1 METTFIIHQH
11 HQNTTHKPA
20 MAPMTAF
27 LYAALVLC
35 LVVQVAVSSDP
46 NILTDYVVPPN
57 MTVDANYFTYTGV
70 RSIVNGTYPAKFT
83 VIKASLKEFP
93 GLVGQSVSYAVLEF
107 PVGCINPVHIHP
119 RATELLFVTSGSLQ
133 VGFVDTNNTLYS
145 QKLETGD
152 MFVFPKG
159 LVHFQYNSNTT
170 EPALAV
176 SAFGS
181 ASAGTQSIANSV
193 FNSTIYEGIL
203 VTSFKTTADIIEK
216 IESGLKG

>member
-1 METTFIIHQH
+1 MAPAITTFLFI
-11 HQNTTHKPA
+11 
-20 MAPMTAF
+20 AF
-27 LYAALVLC
+27 VSFT
-35 LVVQVAVSSDP
+35 VVKVAFASDP
-46 NILTDYVVPPN
+46 DILTDYVLPPN
-57 MTVDANYFTYTGV
+57 TTTATDASYFTYTGV
-70 RSIVNGTYPAKFT
+70 RSIVNTTYPSKFT

-93 GLVGQSVSYAVLEF
+93 GLLGQSVSYAILQF
-107 PVGCINPVHIHP
+107 PVGSLNPLHIHP
-119 RATELLFVTSGSLQ
+119 RATELLFVIAGSLQ
-133 VGFVDTNNTLYS
+133 VGFVDTTNTLFS

-159 LVHFQYNSNTT
+159 LVHYQYNNANGT

-203 VTSFKTTADIIEK
+203 AESFKTSADVIEK
-216 IESGLKG
+216 IESGLKS

>member
-1 METTFIIHQH
+1 
-11 HQNTTHKPA
+11 
-20 MAPMTAF
+20 MAPAITTYLFIAF
-27 LYAALVLC
+27 VSFT
-35 LVVQVAVSSDP
+35 VVKVAFASDP
-46 NILTDYVVPPN
+46 DILTDYVLPPN
-57 MTVDANYFTYTGV
+57 TTTATDASYFTYTGV
-70 RSIVNGTYPAKFT
+70 RSIVNTTYPSKFT

-93 GLVGQSVSYAVLEF
+93 GLLGQSVSYAILQF
-107 PVGCINPVHIHP
+107 PVGSLNPLHIHP
-119 RATELLFVTSGSLQ
+119 RATELLFVIAGSLQ
-133 VGFVDTNNTLYS
+133 VGFVDTTNTLFS

-159 LVHFQYNSNTT
+159 LVHYQYNANGT

-203 VTSFKTTADIIEK
+203 AESFKTSADVIEK
-216 IESGLKG
+216 IESGLKS

>member
-1 METTFIIHQH
+1 MAPAITTFLFI
-11 HQNTTHKPA
+11 
-20 MAPMTAF
+20 AF
-27 LYAALVLC
+27 VSFT
-35 LVVQVAVSSDP
+35 VAFASDP
-46 NILTDYVVPPN
+46 DILTDYVLPPN
-57 MTVDANYFTYTGV
+57 TNATDASYFTYTGV
-70 RSIVNGTYPAKFT
+70 RSIVNTTYPSKFT

-93 GLVGQSVSYAVLEF
+93 GLLGQSVSYAILQF
-107 PVGCINPVHIHP
+107 PVGSLNPLHIHP
-119 RATELLFVTSGSLQ
+119 RATELLFVIAGSLQ
-133 VGFVDTNNTLYS
+133 VGFVDTTNTLFS

-159 LVHFQYNSNTT
+159 LVHYQYNANGT

-203 VTSFKTTADIIEK
+203 AESFKTSADIIEK
-216 IESGLKG
+216 IESGLKS

>member
-1 METTFIIHQH
+1 MY
-11 HQNTTHKPA
+11 KPG
-20 MAPMTAF
+20 MSPMISF
-27 LYAALVLC
+27 LYITLVFC
-35 LVVQVAVSSDP
+35 SVVQVTFSSDP
-46 NILTDYVVPPN
+46 NILTDYVLPPN

-70 RSIVNGTYPAKFT
+70 RSIVNSTYPAKFT
-83 VIKASLKEFP
+83 VIKASLHEFP
-93 GLVGQSVSYAVLEF
+93 GLLGQSVSYAILEF
-107 PVGCINPVHIHP
+107 PVGSINPLHIHP
-119 RATELLFVTSGSLQ
+119 RATELLFVIAGSLQ
-133 VGFVDTNNTLYS
+133 VGFVDTNKTLYS

-203 VTSFKTTADIIEK
+203 ATSFKTTADIIEK